1 MSSYRSFVFF
11 QFVGLAWLT
20 ASLCACTQQAEKDP
34 RQLTALVS
42 IEGSDTMTVLVKA
55 WANAFMKI
63 DANVPISVTAGDSG
77 GGIQALINRTT
88 DVAAAS
94 RDLTQSEADAIRQK
108 NIHIKRITVAR
119 DSIAIIVNPANN
131 VKALTLAQLKGILSG
146 GIKNWSEVG
155 GKKQPVHVFCREET
169 SGTYKFLKEHLLR
182 NGPYASSASTVRT
195 NEELSKAISKDKS
208 AIGYIGMGTAM
219 QAGNKIKILALKLSD
234 KSAAVEPTANSTIM
248 NYPLSRPL
256 IMFMDENPKPSVN
269 KFVNYCLSA
278 DGQKLVRESGYATL
292 EKN

>member
-1 MSSYRSFVFF
+1 MT
-11 QFVGLAWLT
+11 LE
-20 ASLCACTQQAEKDP
+20 QQ
-34 RQLTALVS
+34 
-42 IEGSDTMTVLVKA
+42 
-55 WANAFMKI
+55 
-63 DANVPISVTAGDSG
+63 
-77 GGIQALINRTT
+77 
-88 DVAAAS
+88 
-94 RDLTQSEADAIRQK
+94 
-108 NIHIKRITVAR
+108 
-119 DSIAIIVNPANN
+119 
-131 VKALTLAQLKGILSG
+131 
-146 GIKNWSEVG
+146 
-155 GKKQPVHVFCREET
+155 
-169 SGTYKFLKEHLLR
+169 LR
-182 NGPYASSASTVRT
+182 
-195 NEELSKAISKDKS
+195 EELSKAISKDKS